1 MCALETQSLIKI
13 LIHKHINV
21 KKRRTFILFPT
32 LILIA
37 IATLAVVFY
46 SGFKRET
53 TRHPFSTTS
62 AVSSLKNH
70 YNLSKASNIYVLP
83 DILNEVSGIT
93 DISSKEIGCI
103 QDENGIIFI
112 YDLQK
117 KEITNQVNIVTEGD
131 FEGITL
137 VKDTMYMLRSDGK
150 LLEVKNYQNKN
161 NTVVSHHLALNSTN
175 NEGLCY
181 DEKRARLLI
190 ASKGKIGKGPEFKDI
205 RVIYSFDLTTK
216 TLVNEPA
223 VEFSVNDIETFAT
236 KRNIRIPVK
245 SRKKGEGVVSAL
257 RFMPSAI
264 AVHPLTS
271 NIYLLSAI
279 DRMFLILDE
288 NGNIIH
294 VECLSPEL
302 FNKPE
307 GITFLE
313 NGDMLISNE
322 GEGGKPTLLQFS
334 FIKK

>member
-1 MCALETQSLIKI
+1 MK
-13 LIHKHINV
+13 KH
-21 KKRRTFILFPT
+21 ILFPAF
-32 LILIA
+32 ILIA
-37 IATLAVVFY
+37 TGTLGVVLY
-46 SGFKRET
+46 SGFKRKT
-53 TRHPFSTTS
+53 TEYPFSTTS
-62 AVSSLKNH
+62 AKDD
-70 YNLSKASNIYVLP
+70 YDLSKANNSYLLP
-83 DILNEVSGIT
+83 DILYEVSGIT
-93 DISSKEIGCI
+93 DINANEIGCI

-117 KEITNQVNIVTEGD
+117 KEITNQINIITEGD

-150 LLEVKNYQNKN
+150 LLEVKNYRDKN
-161 NTVVSHHLALNSTN
+161 NTVVSHQLALTSTN

-181 DEKRARLLI
+181 DEKHARLLI
-190 ASKGKIGKGPEFKDI
+190 ASKGKIGKGPEFKDV
-205 RVIYSFDLTTK
+205 RVVYAFDLTTK

-236 KRNIRIPVK
+236 KKNIRLPVK

-264 AVHPLTS
+264 AVHPLTN

-279 DRMFLILDE
+279 DRMFLVLDK

-302 FNKPE
+302 FKKPE

-322 GEGGKPTLLQFS
+322 GEGRNPTLLRFS